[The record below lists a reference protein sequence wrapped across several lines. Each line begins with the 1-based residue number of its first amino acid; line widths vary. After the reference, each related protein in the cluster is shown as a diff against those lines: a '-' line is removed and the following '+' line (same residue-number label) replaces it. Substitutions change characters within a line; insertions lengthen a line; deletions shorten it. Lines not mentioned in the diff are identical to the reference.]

1 MSKSRGWIEKAI
13 IEITNAIII
22 LTLNIMK
29 RALKKGDAI
38 IKALSLMEVK
48 KKLVTFPLYFEAL
61 YLE

>member
-1 MSKSRGWIEKAI
+1 VSKSRGWIEKTM

-48 KKLVTFPLYFEAL
+48 KKS
-61 YLE
+61 